1 MSQNTVIVRILD
13 KEYQVTCP
21 PGQEAGLHQAAATL
35 DKQMRDIRASGKI
48 VGLERV
54 AVMVALNSTYELLQG
69 GSKSGQGDNATSKS
83 QNEALKRVNDK
94 VEDALHRLRQLEIN

>member
-48 VGLERV
+48 VGLERI
-54 AVMVALNSTYELLQG
+54 AVMVALNSTYELQQG
-69 GSKSGQGDNATSKS
+69 GGQSASAASKS
-83 QNEALKRVNDK
+83 QNDALKRVNDK

>member
-35 DKQMRDIRASGKI
+35 DKQMRDVRASGKI
-48 VGLERV
+48 IGLERI

-69 GSKSGQGDNATSKS
+69 GSQSDSGASKA
-83 QNEALKRVNDK
+83 QNDALKRVNDK

>member
-35 DKQMRDIRASGKI
+35 DKQMRDVRASGKI
-48 VGLERV
+48 IGLERI

-69 GSKSGQGDNATSKS
+69 GSQSDSGANKS
-83 QNEALKRVNDK
+83 QNDALKRVNDK

>member
-48 VGLERV
+48 VGLERI
-54 AVMVALNSTYELLQG
+54 AVMVALNSTYELQQG
-69 GSKSGQGDNATSKS
+69 GGQSDNAASKS
-83 QNEALKRVNDK
+83 QNDALKRVNDK

>member
-35 DKQMRDIRASGKI
+35 DKQMRDIRSSGKI
-48 VGLERV
+48 VGLERI

-69 GSKSGQGDNATSKS
+69 GSQADSGANKA
-83 QNEALKRVNDK
+83 QNDALKRVNDK
-94 VEDALHRLRQLEIN
+94 VEEALHRLRQLEIN

>member
-35 DKQMRDIRASGKI
+35 DKQMRDIRSSGKI
-48 VGLERV
+48 VGLERI
-54 AVMVALNSTYELLQG
+54 AVMVALNSTYELQQG
-69 GSKSGQGDNATSKS
+69 GGQSEAAAIKVHND
-83 QNEALKRVNDK
+83 ALKRVNDK

>member
-35 DKQMRDIRASGKI
+35 DKQMRDIRSSGKI
-48 VGLERV
+48 VGLERI
-54 AVMVALNSTYELLQG
+54 AVMVALNSTYELQQG
-69 GSKSGQGDNATSKS
+69 GGQGDAAASKS
-83 QNEALKRVNDK
+83 QNDALKRVNDK

>member
-1 MSQNTVIVRILD
+1 MSQHTVIVRILD

-35 DKQMRDIRASGKI
+35 DKKMRDIRASGKI

-54 AVMVALNSTYELLQG
+54 AVMVALNNTYELLEG
-69 GSKSGQGDNATSKS
+69 GGQGPSKS
-83 QNEALKRVNDK
+83 QNDALKRVNDK